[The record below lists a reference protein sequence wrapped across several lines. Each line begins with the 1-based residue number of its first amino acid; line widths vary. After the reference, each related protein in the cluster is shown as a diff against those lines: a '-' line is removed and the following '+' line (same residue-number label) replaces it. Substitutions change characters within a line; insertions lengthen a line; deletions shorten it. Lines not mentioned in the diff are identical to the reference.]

1 MLARQPKRT
10 SPATMMKMAR
20 RKMGQIYPPGINM
33 FFTLK
38 EPPMDMFPD
47 VLRYREDVRR
57 WKRASATV
65 FDHVWKRGTQEE
77 RTAVCL
83 LQIHKLMAHI
93 MLAGA
98 FCITQTAYDQFF
110 PEYQKIMELV
120 EYIYPHLVEA
130 KHGEPLY
137 RFDLGI
143 IIAMFLVGVR
153 YRDKATRDSSAH
165 LPNLNK
171 EYREGMWD
179 TGSAGAIVS
188 RLREIEDGMRG
199 ENGEIAE
206 ENRAFV
212 AEAHLD
218 LPHRRGIIKL
228 SQRSNE
234 GVVYERRS
242 SLGDGSEKERKIKQ
256 KSDPIQSIN
265 KRISSLSPPKIY

>member
-1 MLARQPKRT
+1 
-10 SPATMMKMAR
+10 
-20 RKMGQIYPPGINM
+20 MGQIYPPGINM

-98 FCITQTAYDQFF
+98 FCTTQTAYDQFF

-120 EYIYPHLVEA
+120 EYVYPHLVEA

-143 IIAMFLVGVR
+143 VIAMFLVGVR

-165 LPNLNK
+165 LLNLNK

-188 RLREIEDGMRG
+188 WRE
-199 ENGEIAE
+199 
-206 ENRAFV
+206 
-212 AEAHLD
+212 
-218 LPHRRGIIKL
+218 
-228 SQRSNE
+228 
-234 GVVYERRS
+234 
-242 SLGDGSEKERKIKQ
+242 
-256 KSDPIQSIN
+256 KS
-265 KRISSLSPPKIY
+265 KMG